1 MQGAGND
8 FILVE
13 ASDLSRNWS
22 QIAIAMC
29 DRHFGIGGDG
39 LLLVLPSKV
48 ADFRMHMFNPDG
60 SEAEACGN
68 GIRCLARY
76 ILDKGLFSRKFE
88 GEVADST
95 RRGDKAGSQENRRFF
110 WVLKGGEV
118 DEDSLDVGLANTGSQ
133 EILVETLAGIRKVR
147 IDKAGDRAATIQV
160 SMGEPKFGA
169 EDIPVVTEPDKNFS
183 PTKPILD
190 YPITI
195 RDRELSLS
203 LVSMGNPHAVYF
215 WSHSISEFPLS
226 QLGPEVEQLAIFPNR
241 VNFEVARVIDRGQ
254 VEARVWE
261 RGVGETLACGSGA
274 CAVAVTAQLHGYID
288 NKVDIKLPGG
298 ILEVEWDR
306 VGEVFLS
313 GPAEVVFTGEW
324 LSEV

>member
-1 MQGAGND
+1 VKDKGDRVIMNFTKMQGAGND
-8 FILVE
+8 FILVI

-29 DRHFGIGGDG
+29 DRHFGVGGDG
-39 LLLVLPSKV
+39 LLLVLPSDV
-48 ADFRMHMFNPDG
+48 AEFRMRMFNPDG

-68 GIRCLARY
+68 GLRCVARY
-76 ILDKGLFSRKFE
+76 VLDRGL
-88 GEVADST
+88 VNA
-95 RRGDKAGSQENRRFF
+95 KA
-110 WVLKGGEV
+110 
-118 DEDSLDVGLANTGSQ
+118 Q
-133 EILVETLAGIRKVR
+133 EIFVETLAGIRKVR
-147 IDKAGDRAATIQV
+147 IHKARDGAARIQV

-169 EDIPVVTEPDKNFS
+169 KDIAVVIEPDKNLL
-183 PTKPILD
+183 PIKPILD

-215 WSHSISEFPLS
+215 WSHQVSDFPLS
-226 QLGPEVEQLAIFPNR
+226 QLGPEVERLSIFPNR
-241 VNFEVARVIDRGQ
+241 VNFEVARVIDREQ
-254 VEARVWE
+254 IEARVWE
-261 RGVGETLACGSGA
+261 RGAGETLACGSGA
-274 CAVAVTAQLHGYID
+274 CAVAVAAQLHGYI
-288 NKVDIKLPGG
+288 NYRVDIKLPGG

-324 LSEV
+324 ASEV

>member
-1 MQGAGND
+1 MNFTKMQGAGND

-13 ASDLSRNWS
+13 ASNLSWNWS
-22 QIAIAMC
+22 PTAIAIC
-29 DRHFGIGGDG
+29 DRHFGVGGDG
-39 LLLVLPSKV
+39 LLLVLPSNI
-48 ADFRMHMFNPDG
+48 ADFRMRMFNPDG

-68 GIRCLARY
+68 GLRCLARY
-76 ILDKGLFSRKFE
+76 LLDRGLVK
-88 GEVADST
+88 T
-95 RRGDKAGSQENRRFF
+95 
-110 WVLKGGEV
+110 
-118 DEDSLDVGLANTGSQ
+118 Q

-147 IDKAGDRAATIQV
+147 VDKAGDGAATIQV

-169 EDIPVVTEPDKNFS
+169 KDIPVVIEHLVDI
-183 PTKPILD
+183 KPILD
-190 YPITI
+190 YPVTI
-195 RDRELSLS
+195 KDKELSLS

-215 WSHSISEFPLS
+215 EQHSISDFPLS

-241 VNFEVARVIDRGQ
+241 VNFEVARVIDRKQ
-254 VEARVWE
+254 IEARVWE

-274 CAVAVTAQLHGYID
+274 CAVAVVAQLHGYID

-313 GPAEVVFTGEW
+313 GPAEVVFNGEW
-324 LSEV
+324 ASEV